1 MRKWRNVPRDMRHD
15 CFGQAPI
22 STALWATSG
31 ICGVPCIEPRNE
43 RRHFCLFVG
52 RGRIAISYR
61 PVTGSSPFHF
71 PLLPAL
77 SLFLSLSL
85 VFIPAAQLFFLFSKV
100 VPRKRELLG
109 YRDRPPPAF
118 STGRA
123 WYNGYT
129 VLCIGAGIDAV
140 DTARGCSS
148 SKLKPIFSFANPR
161 QDCTL

>member
-1 MRKWRNVPRDMRHD
+1 MRHD

-31 ICGVPCIEPRNE
+31 ICGVPYIEPRNE

-61 PVTGSSPFHF
+61 PAAGSS
-71 PLLPAL
+71 L
-77 SLFLSLSL
+77 SLPLPPPLSLLLSLSL

-129 VLCIGAGIDAV
+129 VLCVGAGIDAV
-140 DTARGCSS
+140 DTARSCSS
-148 SKLKPIFSFANPR
+148 SKLKPIFSFTNLR
-161 QDCTL
+161 RDCTL